1 MLSMTVIITIV
12 SALLGLNLAMLCW
25 ALGEWMWARTRKSSW
40 RTSGQ
45 LLPSDE
51 KHHRPTIIM
60 VHGFGGSPMD
70 MKPLAQ
76 ALKDRGFKVVVP
88 VVPCQIARSFA
99 YRRHRYSP
107 DRYLDWLENILTAE
121 TDKSG
126 RRPILI
132 GFSMGGTLATI
143 MAARGLSA
151 RVVLLAPYFRLALL
165 DGLMA
170 STAAMLRFLLPVVP
184 RLISVG
190 IKDPAGRKIYRPGTK
205 LVCLKSFLHLRV
217 LAARAAD
224 QVPRIEVPT
233 LVLTA
238 ADDSVA
244 DTGGTHCLFQSRP
257 AANVEQ
263 CPRSDHVLLFDFD
276 RQWVIRRVVR
286 FLETPGDSL

>member
-1 MLSMTVIITIV
+1 MTVIITIV
-12 SALLGLNLAMLCW
+12 SALLGINLAMLGW
-25 ALGEWMWARTRKSSW
+25 ALGEWVWARTRQSSW

-51 KHHRPTIIM
+51 KHHWPTIIM
-60 VHGFGGSPMD
+60 VHGFGGSPLD

-76 ALKDRGFKVVVP
+76 ALNDRGFKVVVP
-88 VVPCQIARSFA
+88 VVPCQIAHSFA
-99 YRRHRYSP
+99 YRRHRYLP
-107 DRYLDWLENILTAE
+107 DRYLDWLETILTAE

-143 MAARGLSA
+143 MAARGLPA
-151 RVVLLAPYFRLALL
+151 RAVLLAPYFRLALW
-165 DGLMA
+165 DGFMA
-170 STAAMLRFLLPVVP
+170 TSAAALRFMVPVVP
-184 RLISVG
+184 RLIKVG
-190 IKDPAGRKIYRPGTK
+190 VKDRTGRKIYRPGTH
-205 LVCLKSFLHLRV
+205 LACLKAFLHLRV

-244 DTGGTHCLFQSRP
+244 DTGSTHSLFQSHP
-257 AANVEQ
+257 AATVEQ
-263 CPRSDHVLLFDFD
+263 CPRSDHVVLFDFD
-276 RQWVIRRVVR
+276 RQWAIRRVVR
-286 FLETPGDSL
+286 FVETPGDAL